1 MATVRITEAIRNHVR
16 KKINEMFQD
25 RFNAAHATLQSLPL
39 ADAAY
44 DDTFPSKVMGLVEQ
58 LMKAQPDMNW
68 FTQHP
73 DAYVQIPL
81 DPEHPLQADVV
92 SNRRDNYVTRNR
104 FHAPRPVPAGRSWT
118 ANYQLKR
125 TNPIYPAAIAAIM
138 EIKNLEAQQKKLETT
153 LVGGV
158 LEECTTLRQ
167 VLELW
172 PTAMEFMPD
181 EAKKRHAEP
190 TAKRGASAK
199 PAEVSVEVKA
209 ALMTARMLSSNRS

>member
-1 MATVRITEAIRNHVR
+1 MATVRITETIRNHVR
-16 KKINEMFQD
+16 SKIKGMFLD
-25 RFNAAHATLQSLPL
+25 RFNAAHAALQALPL

-44 DDTFPSKVMGLVEQ
+44 DDTIPPRVLNLVNQ
-58 LMKAQPDMNW
+58 LAAAQPDVEW
-68 FTQHP
+68 FEKGP

-81 DPEHPLQADVV
+81 DPEHQSDVV

-104 FHAPRPVPAGRSWT
+104 FRTPRPKPAGRPWS

-125 TNPIYPAAIAAIM
+125 TNPVYPAALAVIM
-138 EIKNLEAQQKKLETT
+138 EIKNLEAQQKTLEAT

-181 EAKKRHAEP
+181 EVKKRHAEP

>member
-1 MATVRITEAIRNHVR
+1 MATVRITDTIRNHVR
-16 KKINEMFQD
+16 KKIEQMFQD
-25 RFNAAHATLQSLPL
+25 RLKVAHANLQSLPI

-44 DDTFPSKVMGLVEQ
+44 EDTFPSKILRMVDQ
-58 LMKAQPDMNW
+58 LTAAQPDVEW
-68 FTQHP
+68 FTKQS

-81 DPEHPLQADVV
+81 GSEDDSQG
-92 SNRRDNYVTRNR
+92 SSIIRNK
-104 FHAPRPVPAGRSWT
+104 FHAPRPTPAGRGWSV
-118 ANYQLKR
+118 NYHLKR
-125 TNPIYPAAIAAIM
+125 TNPIYPTVLAAVM
-138 EIKNLEAQQKKLETT
+138 EIKTLEAQQKTLKDT

-158 LEECTTLRQ
+158 LAECTTLRQ

-172 PTAMEFMPD
+172 PTALEFMPD
-181 EAKKRHAEP
+181 EVKKRHAEP